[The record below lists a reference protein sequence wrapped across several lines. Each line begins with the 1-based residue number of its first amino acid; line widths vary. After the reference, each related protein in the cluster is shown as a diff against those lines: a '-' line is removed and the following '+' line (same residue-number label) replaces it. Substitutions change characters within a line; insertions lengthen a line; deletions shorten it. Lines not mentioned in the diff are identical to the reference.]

1 MSTNANHVTAIKQS
15 KKKQLLKD
23 IKCIPNEINQ
33 PEEFIDW
40 LFNLVAEENIKEL
53 KEIVDPRILSEYG
66 ILEALLKNKKISAEA
81 FTFCHTMIQM
91 AQMNVYQ
98 YDYSVVMNE
107 TVYAILETSDKLPQE
122 DREYDTDDYDGG
134 NKWNLLTEVF
144 HFNIDIMQLI
154 TDLNNGC
161 FKQYITERPDFLSNI
176 LYTILKSQYKIYFR
190 KIDIYSVIN
199 DFPNNL
205 LKELHKILI
214 DIDKILIHDMF
225 IKRSKTGDNFYDKL
239 LLQTRIYTKFS
250 VYTEHSLDRII
261 SYLNDEMNDL
271 EKEKSISVSDFNT
284 FLIFKFVDFDVERI
298 FHSKI
303 KEAKYIERIENIK
316 KELLKKIEIY
326 PSLMDEELRMFEFS
340 NLVNNYV
347 KMIDADVKEMRTD
360 VKVELNIYTP
370 LIPDLQNI
378 VVNYL

>member
-1 MSTNANHVTAIKQS
+1 MSTNATTTIKQS
-15 KKKQLLKD
+15 KKKLLLKD
-23 IKCIPNEINQ
+23 IKAIPDETTQ

-66 ILEALLKNKKISAEA
+66 ILEALLKNKKIGAEA

-122 DREYDTDDYDGG
+122 DREYDTDDYYGG

-154 TDLNNGC
+154 TDLNNGV
-161 FKQYITERPDFLSNI
+161 FKEYITERPDFLSNL

-190 KIDIYSVIN
+190 KIDIYSVLD
-199 DFPNNL
+199 DFPDNL
-205 LKELHKILI
+205 LKGLHKILM
-214 DIDKILIHDMF
+214 DVDKILIQDMF
-225 IKRSKTGDNFYDKL
+225 TKRSKTGDNFYDKL
-239 LLQTRIYTKFS
+239 LKTRLFVTSS
-250 VYTEHSLDRII
+250 VYTEHSLDQII
-261 SYLNDEMNDL
+261 DYLNDEMSKL
-271 EKEKSISVSDFNT
+271 EKDKSISVSDFKT
-284 FLIFKFVDFDVERI
+284 FLIFKFVDFDVERM
-298 FHSKI
+298 FHAKI
-303 KEAKYIERIENIK
+303 KEAKYVERVENVK
-316 KELLKKIEIY
+316 KELLKKKETY
-326 PSLMDEELRMFEFS
+326 PSLMDEELRVFEFS
-340 NLVNNYV
+340 NYLNNYV

-360 VKVELNIYTP
+360 VKVELNMYTP